1 MENNVIAN
9 PKREVS
15 TGIEMNDK
23 DYLNSLL
30 ACLKEMAKNYVVVM
44 TESSNEDLFQKYLSN
59 FLEIINLQREVYEC
73 MFRNG
78 WYSLEKVD
86 NNKLSQKVQML
97 SKEFSDLE

>member
-9 PKREVS
+9 PKREFP

-23 DYLNSLL
+23 DYLNSFLS
-30 ACLKEMAKNYVVVM
+30 CLKEMSKNYVIVM
-44 TESSNEDLFQKYLSN
+44 TEASNEVLFQKYLSN

-78 WYSLEKVD
+78 WYALEKVD
-86 NNKLSQKVQML
+86 SNKLSQKVQML
-97 SKEFSDLE
+97 SKEFSDIE